1 MDLERS
7 YQGLGDVIIEA
18 TDEIIEGKIDNDFN
32 VDPIQGGWYINEYK
46 YK

>member
-32 VDPIQGGWYINEYK
+32 VDPIQGGLVHQ
-46 YK
+46 